1 MSRGDN
7 LRLACA
13 LLCGQYASMLA
24 QLLNQGF
31 YLFYP
36 LSKSGCCT
44 SCREAYAYE
53 RKIRRA
59 RNKQNRALAEQLAA
73 RRPTHRLDHL
83 VRERCAVNAP
93 FFGAMLLMA
102 APPCFVSL

>member
-1 MSRGDN
+1 VHCCVVSTH
-7 LRLACA
+7 
-13 LLCGQYASMLA
+13 LCLHSCSTRASTPS
-24 QLLNQGF
+24 
-31 YLFYP
+31 YP

>member
-31 YLFYP
+31 YPFLP
-36 LSKSGCCT
+36 L
-44 SCREAYAYE
+44 E
-53 RKIRRA
+53 
-59 RNKQNRALAEQLAA
+59 
-73 RRPTHRLDHL
+73 
-83 VRERCAVNAP
+83 
-93 FFGAMLLMA
+93 
-102 APPCFVSL
+102 